1 MAVRHKQTV
10 VVWTGKRQGIAFAV
24 TPCLCF
30 CSFSFTVLRIPF
42 AEPPANKKRT
52 RTLFHR
58 EGFGYV
64 LSGGALSTALEP
76 EGVIPDTEADSMNR
90 AGYGGSPRFRHG
102 R

>member
-52 RTLFHR
+52 RTLSHR

-64 LSGGALSTALEP
+64 LSGGELSTALEP
-76 EGVIPDTEADSMNR
+76 EGVIPDTEADFMNR

>member
-10 VVWTGKRQGIAFAV
+10 VVWAGKRQGITFAV

-30 CSFSFTVLRIPF
+30 CSFSFTVLRIPS
-42 AEPPANKKRT
+42 AEPPINKKRT

-58 EGFGYV
+58 EGFGYE
-64 LSGGALSTALEP
+64 LYGGALSTALEP

-90 AGYGGSPRFRHG
+90 AGYGESPRFRHG